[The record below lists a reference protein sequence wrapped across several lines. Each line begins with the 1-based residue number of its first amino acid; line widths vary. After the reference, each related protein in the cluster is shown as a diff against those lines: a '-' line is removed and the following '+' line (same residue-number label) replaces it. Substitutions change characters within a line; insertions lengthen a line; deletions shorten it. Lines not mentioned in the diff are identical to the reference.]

1 MKRVFTIILSAAAL
15 AATSSCTFVKVN
27 PNAFS
32 RGEFEYVEG
41 SSNLQSKSYTV
52 PQFTGIDSSISA
64 DIEYSMTE
72 GAPSVTV
79 EAPDNLIDKLN
90 LKVED
95 GVLKVRFDDD
105 RHYSYKTI
113 RVKAS
118 SSTLEALS
126 IRGAGDFDARSGIEC
141 KGFDIDVQGAGDVD
155 VAGFRCEGDLNIKV
169 RGAGDISVSG
179 ISCRGIKVD
188 VQGAGDVDLSGRA
201 VSADLSI
208 QGAGDID
215 ITRLEVENVST
226 SVAGM
231 GSIKRK

>member
-1 MKRVFTIILSAAAL
+1 MKRIYTIALSAAML
-15 AATSSCTFVKVN
+15 AAATSCTFVRVN

-32 RGEFEYVEG
+32 KGDFEYIEG

-52 PQFTGIDSSISA
+52 PQFTGIDTFISA

-72 GAPSVTV
+72 GDPSVTI

-105 RHYSYKTI
+105 RHYSFKTI

-126 IRGAGDFDARSGIEC
+126 IRGAGDFDARSGIDC
-141 KGFDIDVQGAGDVD
+141 KRFNVDVQGAGDVD
-155 VAGFRCEGDLNIKV
+155 MAGLRCEGDLNIDV
-169 RGAGDISVSG
+169 RGAGDITVSG
-179 ISCRGIKVD
+179 LSCQKVKVD
-188 VQGAGDVDLSGRA
+188 VQGAGDVDLSGKA
-201 VSADLSI
+201 ESADLSI

-215 ITRLEVENVST
+215 ITRLEVVNVSS